1 MTTVVSNASV
11 YSTLLRQRLMTSSD
25 FLSTSLPVDV
35 TLMTSSSNVTSYLR
49 DRAEVTWSEIDALV
63 DTVTYSDVIV
73 ESMTQRVMSL
83 LASLATSRALRA
95 SVNVTLSDLE
105 PLDITTQL
113 QAIGMTSEIA
123 SLFYCPLVK
132 LIL

>member
-113 QAIGMTSEIA
+113 QAIGMTSEIT

>member
-1 MTTVVSNASV
+1 MTTIISSASV

-113 QAIGMTSEIA
+113 QAIGMTSEIT